1 MKKKRQANDYYQTPI
16 SCIKKLLPHLD
27 LSNINRFLEPC
38 KGRGNIY
45 DLIPAKNKDFCE
57 IREGRDYLDTRFR
70 KRFDLIITNPPFSM
84 WRPFLQKSLS
94 EADTVIYLLR
104 INNLGSGKTTKRADF
119 WNANKPSH
127 LFPIEDRPS
136 FVHGA
141 TDMTDYAFFCW
152 DRAGIV
158 TTNHWLN
165 VI

>member
-1 MKKKRQANDYYQTPI
+1 MTAKRRANDSYQTPV
-16 SCIKKLLPHLD
+16 SCIKKLLPYID

-38 KGRGNIY
+38 RGKGNIY
-45 DLIPAKNKDFCE
+45 DLIPAKHKDYCE

-104 INNLGSGKTTKRADF
+104 LNVLGSGKTTRRAEF
-119 WNANKPSH
+119 WNQNKPTH
-127 LFPIEDRPS
+127 LFPLEQRPS
-136 FVHGA
+136 FTAEG
-141 TDMTDYAFFCW
+141 TDMTDYAFFAW
-152 DRAGIV
+152 DREGLITAD
-158 TTNHWLN
+158 HWLT